1 MNIKANNTKDLDFD
15 NLEINSLSKHDSIN
29 SKFQI
34 LKTKLNE
41 NDKIRKLNQIR
52 KILMNSKKI
61 NKKNKIIRDYG
72 TRPPTPAKIK
82 RKYKSE
88 VVKLKEI
95 YENFDSEISY
105 PRKTRNNPPNRYGFS
120 NNF

>member
-29 SKFQI
+29 SKIQI

-41 NDKIRKLNQIR
+41 IDKIRKLNQIR
-52 KILMNSKKI
+52 KILMNSKKLI
-61 NKKNKIIRDYG
+61 KNKIIRDYG

-88 VVKLKEI
+88 VV
-95 YENFDSEISY
+95 N
-105 PRKTRNNPPNRYGFS
+105 
-120 NNF
+120 